1 MMTLSINNSISS
13 QNACTFFD
21 FRFEE
26 TYWVCHLLHPTY
38 SEMAIE
44 PNQSGVSLQ
53 LSGIKLET
61 VCNLFVISENCKYVL
76 SESDC
81 SDWRP
86 IASHYSTCGQPV
98 VANSAQLVN
107 LESVAESE
115 KNLCDL
121 RITIN
126 FSKSH
131 GGCHPIFLSSVSWL

>member
-38 SEMAIE
+38 SKMAIE

-61 VCNLFVISENCKYVL
+61 VCNLFVISENCKYVDIHR
-76 SESDC
+76 E
-81 SDWRP
+81 
-86 IASHYSTCGQPV
+86 IHT
-98 VANSAQLVN
+98 
-107 LESVAESE
+107 
-115 KNLCDL
+115 
-121 RITIN
+121 
-126 FSKSH
+126 
-131 GGCHPIFLSSVSWL
+131 